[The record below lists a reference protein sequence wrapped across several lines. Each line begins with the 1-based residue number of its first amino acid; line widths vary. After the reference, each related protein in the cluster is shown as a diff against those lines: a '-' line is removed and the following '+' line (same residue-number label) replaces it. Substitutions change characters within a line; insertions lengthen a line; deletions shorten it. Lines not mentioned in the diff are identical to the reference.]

1 MTEPSASD
9 RLPED
14 EAPRRLAGQNRIRL
28 IGICFGIAFL
38 AIAGQL
44 TRLTLFPGVD
54 SGPQRVDLEDRLPR
68 PDIIDRNGVLLATD
82 VAVASL
88 YADPSKII
96 DIDEAIELLTATVPD
111 LDAKELRRKLTSS
124 KRFAW
129 LKRQVSPEERD
140 AASIRRAG
148 WARMWWAMSIS
159 TPRASPA
166 SRNTSTAR
174 ARSTPPPSPS
184 PPNARPSPRRCRSTS
199 ASRRR

>member
-1 MTEPSASD
+1 MTEPATD

-28 IGICFGIAFL
+28 IAICFGFAFL

-44 TRLTLFPGVD
+44 TRLTIFPMMEEAA
-54 SGPQRVDLEDRLPR
+54 PRIAAEDRLPR

-111 LDAKELRRKLTSS
+111 LDARELRVRGRHIRESLA
-124 KRFAW
+124 R
-129 LKRQVSPEERD
+129 RIECH
-140 AASIRRAG
+140 AAQFLDDIRA
-148 WARMWWAMSIS
+148 
-159 TPRASPA
+159 
-166 SRNTSTAR
+166 
-174 ARSTPPPSPS
+174 
-184 PPNARPSPRRCRSTS
+184 
-199 ASRRR
+199 